1 MKIVVLDGYTVNPGD
16 LNWAELKQLGEV
28 TVYDRTDK
36 NDTDMIAERIG
47 DADIAV
53 TNKTPITEQVMERC
67 PQVKMIA
74 VLATG
79 YNVVDCNAAKQRNIP
94 VCNVPA
100 YGTMAVAQYT
110 IALLLAICHHVE
122 HHSRTVHEGRWS
134 SNPDFCY
141 WDIPMIALDGKTMGI
156 IGFGN
161 IGQQTGR
168 IAKAMGMNVIAYSR
182 SRSDSGKD
190 IAKYVPLEE
199 LLEKSDVIAIHC
211 PLTKETEG
219 LINKSTIQKMTDGV
233 IILNTARGPVLVEED
248 VKAALESG
256 KISAAAVDVVSTE
269 PIKEDN
275 PLYTA
280 PNCIIT
286 PHIAWAAKECR
297 EKIIHITSQN
307 IQRYLKGTL
316 QNVVNP

>member
-16 LNWAELKQLGEV
+16 LNWEELKQLGEV

-53 TNKTPITEQVMERC
+53 INKTPITEQVMERC

-79 YNVVDCNAAKQRNIP
+79 YNVVDCNAAKKRNIP

-141 WDIPMIALDGKTMGI
+141 WDIPMVALDGKTMGI

-219 LINKSTIQKMTDGV
+219 LINKSTIQKMKDGV
-233 IILNTARGPVLVEED
+233 ILLNTARGPVLVEED

-286 PHIAWAAKECR
+286 PHIAWASKECR
-297 EKIIHITSQN
+297 EKIVHITSQN
-307 IQRYLKGTL
+307 IQGYLNGTL
-316 QNVVNP
+316 QNVVNL